1 MNYFLCVIVWKY
13 TCKRFEG
20 LMTLKASRS
29 FPELSLQWTRF
40 FSVLTFELYQ
50 LLTEG
55 LVDWIS
61 IRILS
66 SGSTL
71 TTVVEV
77 VVFRRELLDSAC
89 RVSSCCCWTGAVET
103 VEHLGMRSMGC
114 MYLSLDKTAGGCGFK
129 PWLTRNIG
137 LPCWQWDRAPLFTA
151 GSLFR
156 MDSGF
161 LLLFAIKNK
170 KENSWFSLVLIKH

>member
-1 MNYFLCVIVWKY
+1 
-13 TCKRFEG
+13 
-20 LMTLKASRS
+20 MTLKASKR
-29 FPELSLQWTRF
+29 FQELSLRCTYVLF
-40 FSVLTFELYQ
+40 FSVLMFELYQ

-77 VVFRRELLDSAC
+77 EVVVFRRELLDSAS

-114 MYLSLDKTAGGCGFK
+114 MYLSLDKTAGGCCGFK

-161 LLLFAIKNK
+161 LLLFAENK
-170 KENSWFSLVLIKH
+170 MRK